1 MRVPELDDG
10 APLGDEELT
19 ELRSLVE
26 RARMDEVEWE
36 PAPPELWNRI
46 AVEVEA
52 GSQRTITRLHD
63 DEAPAMSR
71 SRRWRRAGVAAIA
84 GAAAV
89 TIAVVV
95 VVDDD
100 EPDVQVLSAVDLEP
114 VVGSGSGHAELLSV
128 DDSLQLR
135 LETEG
140 LDTPDGYFEVWL
152 IDPTV
157 TQLVSLGPLRADGE
171 YDVPPGVDAAAFPV
185 VDVSVE
191 PVDGDPAHSGESVL
205 RGQLPS

>member
-1 MRVPELDDG
+1 MSMPELDDG
-10 APLGDEELT
+10 AFGDEELL

-26 RARMDEVEWE
+26 RAQLDEIEWE
-36 PAPPELWNRI
+36 PVPPELWNRV
-46 AVEVEA
+46 AAEVEA
-52 GSQRTITRLHD
+52 GKPRTITPSHV
-63 DEAPAMSR
+63 EPEPSTSA
-71 SRRWRRAGVAAIA
+71 SRRWWSAALAGVAA
-84 GAAAV
+84 AAAV
-89 TIAVVV
+89 AIAVVV

-100 EPDVQVLSAVDLEP
+100 EPDVEVLSAVDLQP
-114 VVGSGSGHAELLSV
+114 VVGSGSGHAELVSV
-128 DDSLQLR
+128 GDSLQLR
-135 LETEG
+135 VETEG

-152 IDPTV
+152 IDPSV

-171 YDVPPGVDAAAFPV
+171 YDVPTGVDAAAFPV